1 MNPRTPWKDG
11 VLLMVCNLFVAI
23 GNYAFQGLIG
33 RKLSLPEYGYANA
46 AAGAVLLL
54 SLPVMATSNALI
66 HYVARFRASGQKSG
80 VTWIGVQHTQMARLH
95 SRERFSS
102 GLVVDSSAH
111 RLLRISANESD
122 GGGDGDK
129 HGRGLGTVF
138 VTALCTG
145 MGWYPGSASW
155 LCRRNRKA
163 RYRLGRH
170 QSSSDR

>member
-66 HYVARFRASGQKSG
+66 FAPIGPTRYAQSMASTLLSARMVRTS
-80 VTWIGVQHTQMARLH
+80 ML
-95 SRERFSS
+95 
-102 GLVVDSSAH
+102 
-111 RLLRISANESD
+111 ANVSPAWEN
-122 GGGDGDK
+122 
-129 HGRGLGTVF
+129 L
-138 VTALCTG
+138 
-145 MGWYPGSASW
+145 
-155 LCRRNRKA
+155 
-163 RYRLGRH
+163 
-170 QSSSDR
+170 